1 MKITV
6 YPDGKLIITVKYYS
20 YPIKYLGVTE
30 DE

>member
-6 YPDGKLIITVKYYS
+6 YPDGKLIITVKKYS
-20 YPIKYLGVTE
+20 YPVKYLGVTE